1 MVLKLDWL
9 KLLCLMLG
17 LTFGML
23 ITGNRLTK
31 MVNNNTEVPF
41 LPSVIIDAGHG
52 GFDGG
57 ASGAGGI
64 VEKDINLSI
73 AVKLQEYCRLYGL
86 DVIMVRTEDT
96 DVSGK
101 SGGSLSDRKKADMK
115 NRLRHTVDN
124 PNSIFISIHQNKFP
138 ESKYW
143 GGQVFYGVEHEDSP
157 ELAKILQK
165 NIRSMLQPDNAR
177 ETKKAT
183 KDLYLL
189 YYSKVPSVIVECGF
203 LSNPDEATKLST
215 PEYQQKMAY
224 CIFTSIVEYLY

>member
-9 KLLCLMLG
+9 KIVFLMLG
-17 LTFGML
+17 LTVGIM
-23 ITGNRLTK
+23 ISGNRLTK
-31 MVNNNTEVPF
+31 IVSSNTEVPF
-41 LPSVIIDAGHG
+41 LPSIIIDAGHG

-64 VEKDINLSI
+64 IEKDINLSI
-73 AVKLQEYCRLYGL
+73 AAKLEEYCRLYGL
-86 DVIMVRTEDT
+86 DVIMVRSEDT
-96 DVSGK
+96 DVSNK
-101 SGGSLSDRKKADMK
+101 SGGSLSERKKADMK
-115 NRLRHTVDN
+115 NRLRFTVDN

-143 GGQVFYGVEHEDSP
+143 GGQVFYGVEHEHSS
-157 ELAKILQK
+157 ELAKTIQK
-165 NIRSMLQPDNAR
+165 NIRSMLQPDNTR
-177 ETKKAT
+177 EIKKAT

-203 LSNPDEATKLST
+203 LSNPEEAAKLND
-215 PEYQQKMAY
+215 PAYQQKMAY